1 MAQKSTLPW
10 PALIGIGLL
19 ALLLGLWLGTPTPP
33 KTMDPRALNQLQ
45 SQLEAGT
52 LLPHPRPLIDAT
64 LERGDG
70 QAFTRNDLKDQ
81 WSVLFFGYT
90 RCPDVCPMEL
100 SMLGQTL
107 RILEKQGAAQP
118 TGIFVSVDPQRD
130 SAANAQ
136 EFAEFFH
143 PDFIGVTGQEE
154 AISQWTR
161 SLGIL
166 FERDYY
172 LGKDDPDIYLINHS
186 AGLIVIGPSGEQV
199 ALFSP
204 PHNAEKVAAD
214 LRVLM
219 QRYPH

>member
-1 MAQKSTLPW
+1 
-10 PALIGIGLL
+10 
-19 ALLLGLWLGTPTPP
+19 
-33 KTMDPRALNQLQ
+33 MDPRALNQLQ

-52 LLPHPRPLIDAT
+52 LLPHPRPLIDAA

-70 QAFTRNDLKDQ
+70 QTFTRKDLKGQ

-143 PDFIGVTGQEE
+143 PDFIGLTGQEE

-161 SLGIL
+161 SLGVL

-172 LGKDDPDIYLINHS
+172 LGKEDPDIYLINHS

-204 PHNAEKVAAD
+204 PHSAEKVAAS

-219 QRYPH
+219 RGYPQ

>member
-1 MAQKSTLPW
+1 MAKKSTLPW
-10 PALIGIGLL
+10 PALIGIGLI

-33 KTMDPRALNQLQ
+33 KSLDPRALNQLQ
-45 SQLEAGT
+45 NQLQAGT
-52 LLPHPRPLIDAT
+52 LLPRPRPLIDAA
-64 LERGDG
+64 LQRGDG
-70 QAFTRNDLKDQ
+70 KPFTRENLRGQ

-107 RILEKQGAAQP
+107 RILEKQGAATP

-130 SAANAQ
+130 SAADAQ
-136 EFAEFFH
+136 TFAEFFH
-143 PDFIGVTGQEE
+143 PSFIGLTGNEE
-154 AISQWTR
+154 AIQQWTR
-161 SLGIL
+161 SLGVL

-204 PHNAEKVAAD
+204 PHSAEKVAAD

-219 QRYPH
+219 QSYPN

>member
-33 KTMDPRALNQLQ
+33 KGMDPRALNQLQ
-45 SQLEAGT
+45 SQLQAGT
-52 LLPHPRPLIDAT
+52 LLPRPRPLIDTT
-64 LERGDG
+64 LERSTG
-70 QAFTRNDLKDQ
+70 QAFGREDLHDQ

-118 TGIFVSVDPQRD
+118 TGIFISVDPQRD

-143 PDFIGVTGQEE
+143 PDFIGLTGNEE
-154 AISQWTR
+154 AIKQWTR

-204 PHNAEKVAAD
+204 PHNADKVAAD